1 MLCRAFGYDRTKIN
15 SGVRNLFDRAD
26 KAVTAHKSKQDAE
39 NVFLSLREMAATVI
53 REKGLKV
60 GEIGYIAT
68 MQTLLGEESTLGN
81 PNVFL
86 DIINGKEG
94 YFNVDSVGKA
104 LNRKGTGKNKAKFTG
119 KTQKFRAKNTARAC
133 GRRQPI
139 FKRHSKRNSE
149 RWRHIAYARIPR
161 CN

>member
-26 KAVTAHKSKQDAE
+26 KAITAHKSKQDAE

-94 YFNVDSVGKA
+94 Y
-104 LNRKGTGKNKAKFTG
+104 
-119 KTQKFRAKNTARAC
+119 
-133 GRRQPI
+133 
-139 FKRHSKRNSE
+139 
-149 RWRHIAYARIPR
+149 
-161 CN
+161 